1 MKEKMKM
8 IVFVL
13 VLGSVLTAALVSVDA
28 FTAPYIKANTRKK
41 LQASI
46 LKAAD
51 IAFTEEALEEV
62 FSREVEENIFPEELQ
77 EKGAKEEDKKKF
89 YVITKTD
96 AVIFEYRGSGLQ
108 DEIYGA
114 IAFGPDMETIKGV
127 TIVSQKETPGLGGRI
142 EEQQFLDRFRSKKI
156 FPRLRITRPGKA
168 TGENEVD
175 GLTGATLSCNAFEE
189 ILNSESR
196 KYIPAIK
203 ESMKQ

>member
-1 MKEKMKM
+1 MKEKIKM

-41 LQASI
+41 LQESI

-51 IAFTEEALEEV
+51 IAFTEETLDEV
-62 FSREVEENIFPEELQ
+62 FSAKITAIAFPDEMQDEN
-77 EKGAKEEDKKKF
+77 ATEDEKKKF
-89 YVITKTD
+89 FRTAADEY
-96 AVIFEYRGSGLQ
+96 IFEYRGSGLQ

-114 IAFGPDMETIKGV
+114 IAFKSDLVTIKGV

-142 EEQQFLDRFRSKKI
+142 GEQQFLDRFMGRKI
-156 FPRLRITRPGKA
+156 FPKLRITRAGKA
-168 TGENEVD
+168 KGENEVD
-175 GLTGATLSCNAFEE
+175 GLTGATLSCSAFEG

-196 KYIPAIK
+196 KYIAAIK
-203 ESMKQ
+203 ESLK

>member
-1 MKEKMKM
+1 MKEKIKM
-8 IVFVL
+8 IMFVL

-41 LQASI
+41 LQESI

-51 IAFTEEALEEV
+51 IAFTEETLEEV
-62 FSREVEENIFPEELQ
+62 FSKEMEERIFPEEFQ
-77 EKGAKEEDKKKF
+77 NKGAREEDKKKF
-89 YVITKTD
+89 YVTK
-96 AVIFEYRGSGLQ
+96 AGEFIFEYRGSGLQ

-114 IAFGPDMETIKGV
+114 IAFNPDLETIKGV

-142 EEQQFLDRFRSKKI
+142 GEQGFLDRFRSKKI
-156 FPRLRITRPGKA
+156 FPRLRITRAGKA
-168 TGENEVD
+168 NGENEVD
-175 GLTGATLSCNAFEE
+175 GLTGATLSCNAFED

-196 KYIPAIK
+196 KYIPAIR

>member
-1 MKEKMKM
+1 MKEKIKM

-28 FTAPYIKANTRKK
+28 FTEPYIKANMRRK
-41 LQASI
+41 LQESV
-46 LKAAD
+46 LKAAGID
-51 IAFTEEALEEV
+51 YEGKDPNTV
-62 FSREVEENIFPEELQ
+62 FSTKIEAIAYPDAMQDKN
-77 EKGAKEEDKKKF
+77 ATEDEKKKF
-89 YVITKTD
+89 YRT
-96 AVIFEYRGSGLQ
+96 AVGDYIFEYRGSGLQ

-114 IAFGPDMETIKGV
+114 IAFKPDLVTIKGV

-142 EEQQFLDRFRSKKI
+142 GEQQFLDRFMGRKI
-156 FPRLRITRPGKA
+156 FPELRITGAGKA
-168 TGENEVD
+168 KGENEVD

-196 KYIPAIK
+196 KYIAAIK